1 MGVTPVDREGLLE
14 WIRSFV
20 VAGAVAL
27 FIVTFIARPYVVE
40 GRSMEPTLHDRDRLI
55 VEKLSYRFGE
65 PQRGDIVV
73 LQSPLEPGRRLIKR
87 IIGLPGEQISIAM
100 GRVWINGKPLDEPY
114 TDVAVSGFMAPLRI
128 PEGTYFV
135 MGDNR
140 HPLGSQDSRRF
151 GVVSREAL
159 EGRAVFRFWPLTE
172 LGLVTVAATQ
182 EVATARE

>member
-1 MGVTPVDREGLLE
+1 MDREGLLE
-14 WIRSFV
+14 WIRSFA

-27 FIVTFIARPYVVE
+27 FIVTFVARPYVVE

-55 VEKLSYRFGE
+55 VEKLSYRFGD

-87 IIGLPGEQISIAM
+87 IVGLPGDQVSISM
-100 GRVWINGKPLDEPY
+100 GRVWVNGQALEEPY
-114 TDVAVSGFMAPLRI
+114 TDVAVSGFMAPLRV

-151 GVVSREAL
+151 GVVSRDAL
-159 EGRAVFRFWPLTE
+159 EGRAIFRFWPLTD
-172 LGLVTVAATQ
+172 LGLVTAQAAQ
-182 EVATARE
+182 K

>member
-1 MGVTPVDREGLLE
+1 VDREGLLE